1 MLTLRRKHLKR
12 RNGSYDKLPAQQA
25 LKNHCISVAW
35 SLELLQGRGRT
46 LLPVAGCI
54 GLPGHLTNFRNR
66 ECPFLGWEKYNNIA
80 DLKWIKEGVKQAFTI
95 LYEQFLHS
103 PNKQVALDLCW
114 HQLCWTPHPCL
125 PCTPCDSRNAT
136 RSSTLWLASPSSPPW
151 TSSYPQH
158 TWNRWLG
165 SSSRRWNNNKFIT
178 SQARVW
184 KIMQI
189 ISIDMH
195 MIHNECTYKCI
206 YIYIYIYIYLYI
218 HKCT

>member
-1 MLTLRRKHLKR
+1 MVVMIMMMMMTGDYMNQNKMLTLRRKHLKR

-80 DLKWIKEGVKQAFTI
+80 DLKWIKEGVKQASTI

-114 HQLCWTPHPCL
+114 HQLC
-125 PCTPCDSRNAT
+125 
-136 RSSTLWLASPSSPPW
+136 
-151 TSSYPQH
+151 
-158 TWNRWLG
+158 
-165 SSSRRWNNNKFIT
+165 
-178 SQARVW
+178 
-184 KIMQI
+184 
-189 ISIDMH
+189 
-195 MIHNECTYKCI
+195 
-206 YIYIYIYIYLYI
+206 
-218 HKCT
+218 